1 MGFYPRRPVDR
12 PVIMSKTRILNWFDW
27 FLILG
32 TTLVSIVSSLLGEGW
47 DTLGFIV
54 AVTGIV
60 NLVLCARG
68 NIWNYIFGIIYN
80 AIYVYIS
87 WKSRLYADS
96 AIYLLYYLPMQFVG
110 WFSWKKNQNQDS
122 GAVNV
127 QHLNKRMALLL
138 LVAAA
143 VLIPTFAWVLGL
155 PAIGDSQPWL
165 DATTTV
171 VSILAM
177 YMMVKAIAEQWY
189 IWIALD
195 AMQVVK
201 WAIATIQGEE
211 HAALM
216 LVMFAFF
223 LANAVYGLIQ
233 WNRLAKQA
241 SAQPQP

>member
-1 MGFYPRRPVDR
+1 MNKAL
-12 PVIMSKTRILNWFDW
+12 SLNWFDW
-27 FLILG
+27 FLIIG
-32 TTLVSIVSSLLGEGW
+32 TTVVSAVSSVVAGNW

-54 AVTGIV
+54 AVTGII

-68 NIWNYIFGIIYN
+68 NIWNYAFGIIYN

-96 AIYLLYYLPMQFVG
+96 AIYLLYYLPMQFIG
-110 WFSWKKNQNQDS
+110 WFSWKKNQNQES
-122 GAVNV
+122 GAVNAV
-127 QHLNKRMALLL
+127 HLTRRTALVLL
-138 LVAAA
+138 LVAA
-143 VLIPTFAWVLGL
+143 VLIPVFAWILGL

-189 IWIALD
+189 IWIVLD
-195 AMQVVK
+195 AVQVVK
-201 WAIATIQGEE
+201 WTIATVRGEE

-233 WNRLAKQA
+233 WNGLAKQA
-241 SAQPQP
+241 SARPQP

>member
-1 MGFYPRRPVDR
+1 M
-12 PVIMSKTRILNWFDW
+12 KNTLALNWFDW

-32 TTLVSIVSSLLGEGW
+32 TTVVSILSSLLGDGW

-54 AVTGIV
+54 AVTGII

-68 NIWNYIFGIIYN
+68 NIWNYLFGIIYN

-122 GAVNV
+122 GAVNAV
-127 QHLNKRMALLL
+127 HLDKRTALILL
-138 LVAAA
+138 AAAA
-143 VLIPTFAWVLGL
+143 VLIPVFAWILGL
-155 PAIGDSQPWL
+155 PAIGDAQPWL
-165 DATTTV
+165 DAATTV

-195 AMQVVK
+195 AAQVIK
-201 WAIATIQGEE
+201 WTIATVRGEE

-233 WNRLAKQA
+233 WNGLAKRA

>member
-1 MGFYPRRPVDR
+1 
-12 PVIMSKTRILNWFDW
+12 
-27 FLILG
+27 
-32 TTLVSIVSSLLGEGW
+32 
-47 DTLGFIV
+47 
-54 AVTGIV
+54 
-60 NLVLCARG
+60 
-68 NIWNYIFGIIYN
+68 
-80 AIYVYIS
+80 
-87 WKSRLYADS
+87 
-96 AIYLLYYLPMQFVG
+96 MQFVG

-127 QHLNKRMALLL
+127 RHLNKRMALLL

-143 VLIPTFAWVLGL
+143 VLIPTFAWLLGL
-155 PAIGDSQPWL
+155 PVIGDSQPWL

-195 AMQVVK
+195 AIQTVK
-201 WAIATIQGEE
+201 WAIATIRGEE

-233 WNRLAKQA
+233 WNGLAKQA

>member
-1 MGFYPRRPVDR
+1 MNKAL
-12 PVIMSKTRILNWFDW
+12 SLNWFDW
-27 FLILG
+27 FLIIG
-32 TTLVSIVSSLLGEGW
+32 TTVVSAVSSVVAGNW

-54 AVTGIV
+54 AVTGII

-68 NIWNYIFGIIYN
+68 NIWNYAFGIVYN

-96 AIYLLYYLPMQFVG
+96 AIYLLYYLPMQFIG
-110 WFSWKKNQNQDS
+110 WFSWKKNQNQES
-122 GAVNV
+122 GAVNAV
-127 QHLNKRMALLL
+127 HLTRRTALVLL
-138 LVAAA
+138 LVAA
-143 VLIPTFAWVLGL
+143 VLIPVFAWILGL

-189 IWIALD
+189 IWIVLD
-195 AMQVVK
+195 AVQVVK
-201 WAIATIQGEE
+201 WTIATVRGEE

-233 WNRLAKQA
+233 WNGLAKQA
-241 SAQPQP
+241 SARPQL

>member
-1 MGFYPRRPVDR
+1 MKKAL
-12 PVIMSKTRILNWFDW
+12 SLNGFDW
-27 FLILG
+27 FLIIG
-32 TTLVSIVSSLLGEGW
+32 TTLVSAVSQLVSGSW

-54 AVTGIV
+54 AVTGII

-68 NIWNYIFGIIYN
+68 NIWNYAFGIVYN

-96 AIYLLYYLPMQFVG
+96 AIYLLYYLPMQFIG
-110 WFSWKKNQNQDS
+110 WFSWKKNQNQES
-122 GAVNV
+122 GAVNAV
-127 QHLNKRMALLL
+127 HLTRKTALVLLL
-138 LVAAA
+138 AAA
-143 VLIPTFAWVLGL
+143 VLIPVFAWILGL
-155 PAIGDSQPWL
+155 PAVGDSQPWL

-189 IWIALD
+189 IWIVLD
-195 AMQVVK
+195 AVQVVK
-201 WAIATIQGEE
+201 WTIATIRGEE

-233 WNRLAKQA
+233 WNGLAKQA
-241 SAQPQP
+241 SARPQP

>member
-1 MGFYPRRPVDR
+1 MRKFL
-12 PVIMSKTRILNWFDW
+12 SLNWFDW

-32 TTLVSIVSSLLGEGW
+32 TTAVSLASMLLGDDGW

-60 NLVLCARG
+60 NLVLCAKG
-68 NIWNYIFGIIYN
+68 NIVNYIFGIIYN
-80 AIYVYIS
+80 AIYVYIA
-87 WKSRLYADS
+87 WKTRLYADA
-96 AIYLLYYLPMQFVG
+96 AIYLVYYLPMQFVG
-110 WFSWKKNQNQDS
+110 WATWKKNQNQDS

-127 QHLNKRMALLL
+127 VHLTRKMALSLL
-138 LVAAA
+138 AAAA
-143 VLIPTFAWVLGL
+143 VLIPLFAWILGL

-165 DATTTV
+165 DSVTTV
-171 VSILAM
+171 ISILAM
-177 YMMVKAIAEQWY
+177 FMMVRAIAEQWY
-189 IWIALD
+189 IWIVLD
-195 AMQVVK
+195 AVQTIK
-201 WAIATIQGEE
+201 WLIATIRGEE

-233 WNRLAKQA
+233 WNRLARQA

>member
-1 MGFYPRRPVDR
+1 MA
-12 PVIMSKTRILNWFDW
+12 SAQKLNGFDW

-32 TTLVSIVSSLLGEGW
+32 TTAVSVAASLLGEGW

-54 AVTGIV
+54 AVTGII
-60 NLVLCARG
+60 NLVLCAKG
-68 NIWNYIFGIIYN
+68 NIWNYLFGIVYN

-110 WFSWKKNQNQDS
+110 WFTWKKNQNADS

-127 QHLNKRMALLL
+127 VHLTRKTALILL
-138 LVAAA
+138 AVAA
-143 VLIPTFAWVLGL
+143 VLVPLFAWLL
-155 PAIGDSQPWL
+155 SQPFIGDSQPWL
-165 DATTTV
+165 DAVTTV

-177 YMMVKAIAEQWY
+177 YMMVRAIAEQWY
-189 IWIALD
+189 IWIVLD
-195 AMQVVK
+195 AVQVAK
-201 WAIATIQGEE
+201 WTVATIRGEE

>member
-1 MGFYPRRPVDR
+1 MAQ
-12 PVIMSKTRILNWFDW
+12 TRILNWFDW

-32 TTLVSIVSSLLGEGW
+32 TTVVSIASSLLGEGW

-54 AVTGIV
+54 AVTGII
-60 NLVLCARG
+60 NLVLCAKG
-68 NIWNYIFGIIYN
+68 NIWNYVFGIIYN

-96 AIYLLYYLPMQFVG
+96 AIYLLYYLPMQFIG
-110 WFSWKKNQNQDS
+110 WAHWKKNQNQES
-122 GAVNV
+122 GAVNAR
-127 QHLNKRMALLL
+127 HLDRKTALVLL
-138 LVAAA
+138 AIAA
-143 VLIPTFAWVLGL
+143 VLIPLFAWVLSR
-155 PAIGDSQPWL
+155 PFIADSQPWL
-165 DATTTV
+165 DSVTTV

-189 IWIALD
+189 IWIVLD
-195 AMQVVK
+195 AVQTIK
-201 WAIATIQGEE
+201 WAIATIRGEE

-233 WNRLAKQA
+233 WNGLAKRA
-241 SAQPQP
+241 SAPQQP

>member
-1 MGFYPRRPVDR
+1 MKKAL
-12 PVIMSKTRILNWFDW
+12 SLNWFDW
-27 FLILG
+27 FLIIG
-32 TTLVSIVSSLLGEGW
+32 TTVVSAVSSVVSGNW

-54 AVTGIV
+54 AVTGII

-68 NIWNYIFGIIYN
+68 NIWNYAFGIVYN

-96 AIYLLYYLPMQFVG
+96 AIYLLYYLPMQFIG
-110 WFSWKKNQNQDS
+110 WINWAKNQNQES
-122 GAVNV
+122 GAVNAV
-127 QHLNKRMALLL
+127 HLTRRTALVLL
-138 LVAAA
+138 AVAV
-143 VLIPTFAWVLGL
+143 VLIPVFAWILGL

-189 IWIALD
+189 IWIVLD
-195 AMQVVK
+195 AVQVVK
-201 WAIATIQGEE
+201 WTIATVRGEE

-233 WNRLAKQA
+233 WNGLAKQS
-241 SAQPQP
+241 SARPQP

>member
-1 MGFYPRRPVDR
+1 MKKDL
-12 PVIMSKTRILNWFDW
+12 TLNWFDW

-32 TTLVSIVSSLLGEGW
+32 TTVVSIVSSLLGEGW

-68 NIWNYIFGIIYN
+68 IIWNYIFGIIYN

-127 QHLNKRMALLL
+127 RHLNKRMALLL

-143 VLIPTFAWVLGL
+143 VLIPTFAWLLGL
-155 PAIGDSQPWL
+155 PVIGDSQPWL

-195 AMQVVK
+195 AIQTVK
-201 WAIATIQGEE
+201 WAIATIRGEE

-233 WNRLAKQA
+233 WNGLAKQA

>member
-1 MGFYPRRPVDR
+1 MNKAL
-12 PVIMSKTRILNWFDW
+12 SLNWFDW
-27 FLILG
+27 VLIIG
-32 TTLVSIVSSLLGEGW
+32 TTVVSAVSSVVAGNW

-54 AVTGIV
+54 AVTGII

-68 NIWNYIFGIIYN
+68 NIWNYAFGIVYN

-96 AIYLLYYLPMQFVG
+96 AIYLLYYLPMQFIG
-110 WFSWKKNQNQDS
+110 WFSWKKNQNQES
-122 GAVNV
+122 GAVNAV
-127 QHLNKRMALLL
+127 HLTRRTALVLL
-138 LVAAA
+138 LVAA
-143 VLIPTFAWVLGL
+143 VLIPVFAWILGL

-189 IWIALD
+189 IWIVLD
-195 AMQVVK
+195 AVQVIK
-201 WAIATIQGEE
+201 WTVATVQGQE

-223 LANAVYGLIQ
+223 LANAIYGLIQ
-233 WNRLAKQA
+233 WNGLAKRA

>member
-1 MGFYPRRPVDR
+1 MDNTLR
-12 PVIMSKTRILNWFDW
+12 LNAFDW

-32 TTLVSIVSSLLGEGW
+32 TTIVSIVSSLLGEGW

-60 NLVLCARG
+60 NLVLCAKG
-68 NIWNYIFGIIYN
+68 NIWNYLFGIIYN

-110 WFSWKKNQNQDS
+110 WIQWNKNRNVDS
-122 GAVNV
+122 GAVNAV
-127 QHLNKRMALLL
+127 HLTRRTALLL
-138 LVAAA
+138 LAVAA
-143 VLIPTFAWVLGL
+143 VLIPLFAWILGL

-165 DATTTV
+165 DSVTTV

-189 IWIALD
+189 IWIVLD
-195 AMQVVK
+195 AVQVVK
-201 WAIATIQGEE
+201 WLIATIRGEE

-233 WNRLAKQA
+233 WNGLAKRA
-241 SAQPQP
+241 SAPQQP

>member
-1 MGFYPRRPVDR
+1 MKKAL
-12 PVIMSKTRILNWFDW
+12 SLNWFDW
-27 FLILG
+27 FLIIG
-32 TTLVSIVSSLLGEGW
+32 TTVVSAVSSVVAGNW

-54 AVTGIV
+54 AVTGII

-68 NIWNYIFGIIYN
+68 NIWNYAFGIVYN

-96 AIYLLYYLPMQFVG
+96 AIYLLYYLPMQFIG
-110 WFSWKKNQNQDS
+110 WVSRKKNQNQES
-122 GAVNV
+122 GAVNAV
-127 QHLNKRMALLL
+127 HLTRRTALVLL
-138 LVAAA
+138 LVAA
-143 VLIPTFAWVLGL
+143 VLIPVFAWILGL

-189 IWIALD
+189 IWIVLD
-195 AMQVVK
+195 AVQVVK
-201 WAIATIQGEE
+201 WTIATVRGEE

-233 WNRLAKQA
+233 WNGLAKQS
-241 SAQPQP
+241 SARPQP

>member
-1 MGFYPRRPVDR
+1 MKKAL
-12 PVIMSKTRILNWFDW
+12 SLNGFDW
-27 FLILG
+27 FLIIG
-32 TTLVSIVSSLLGEGW
+32 TTLVSAVSQLVSGSW
-47 DTLGFIV
+47 DTLGFVV
-54 AVTGIV
+54 AVTGII

-68 NIWNYIFGIIYN
+68 NIWNYAFGIVYN

-96 AIYLLYYLPMQFVG
+96 AIYLLYYLPMQFIG
-110 WFSWKKNQNQDS
+110 WFSWKKNQNQES
-122 GAVNV
+122 GAVNAV
-127 QHLNKRMALLL
+127 HLTRKTALVLLL
-138 LVAAA
+138 AAA
-143 VLIPTFAWVLGL
+143 VLIPVFAWILGL
-155 PAIGDSQPWL
+155 PAVGDSQPWL

-189 IWIALD
+189 IWIVLD
-195 AMQVVK
+195 AVQVVK
-201 WAIATIQGEE
+201 WTIATIRGEE

-233 WNRLAKQA
+233 WNGLAKQA
-241 SAQPQP
+241 SARPQP

>member
-1 MGFYPRRPVDR
+1 
-12 PVIMSKTRILNWFDW
+12 MSKQLKLNWFDW
-27 FLILG
+27 FLIIG
-32 TTLVSIVSSLLGEGW
+32 TTAVSIASSLLGEGW

-60 NLVLCARG
+60 NLVLCAKG
-68 NIWNYIFGIIYN
+68 HIGNYIFGIIYN
-80 AIYVYIS
+80 AIYVYIA

-110 WFSWKKNQNQDS
+110 WAQWKNNRDGES
-122 GAVNV
+122 GAVNAR
-127 QHLNKRMALLL
+127 HLDRKTALVLL
-138 LVAAA
+138 AVAA
-143 VLIPTFAWVLGL
+143 VLIPLFAWILSRPVI
-155 PAIGDSQPWL
+155 ADSQPWL
-165 DATTTV
+165 DAVTTV

-189 IWIALD
+189 IWILLD
-195 AMQVVK
+195 AAQTIK
-201 WAIATIQGEE
+201 WAVATVRGEP

-233 WNRLAKQA
+233 WNGLAKRA
-241 SAQPQP
+241 SDPQRP

>member
-1 MGFYPRRPVDR
+1 MNKAL
-12 PVIMSKTRILNWFDW
+12 SLNWFDW
-27 FLILG
+27 FLIIG
-32 TTLVSIVSSLLGEGW
+32 TTVVSAVSSVVAGNW

-54 AVTGIV
+54 AVTGII

-68 NIWNYIFGIIYN
+68 NIWNYAFGIVYN

-96 AIYLLYYLPMQFVG
+96 AIYLLYYLPMQFIG
-110 WFSWKKNQNQDS
+110 WFSWKKNQNQES
-122 GAVNV
+122 GAVNAV
-127 QHLNKRMALLL
+127 HLTRRTALMLL
-138 LVAAA
+138 LVAA
-143 VLIPTFAWVLGL
+143 VLIPVFAWILGL

-189 IWIALD
+189 IWIVLD
-195 AMQVVK
+195 AVQVVK
-201 WAIATIQGEE
+201 WTIATVQGEE

-233 WNRLAKQA
+233 WNGLAKQA
-241 SAQPQP
+241 SARPQP

>member
-1 MGFYPRRPVDR
+1 MASSALKLNGFD
-12 PVIMSKTRILNWFDW
+12 L

-32 TTLVSIVSSLLGEGW
+32 ATAVSIASSLLGDGW

-54 AVTGIV
+54 AVTGII
-60 NLVLCARG
+60 NLVLCAKG

-87 WKSRLYADS
+87 WNSKLYADS
-96 AIYLLYYLPMQFVG
+96 AIYLLYYLPMQVVG
-110 WFSWKKNQNQDS
+110 WVQWKKNRNAES
-122 GAVNV
+122 GAVNAV
-127 QHLNKRMALLL
+127 HLTLRQGLVLLA
-138 LVAAA
+138 AAA
-143 VLIPTFAWVLGL
+143 VLIPLFAWILGL

-165 DATTTV
+165 DSVTTV

-189 IWIALD
+189 IWIVLD
-195 AMQVVK
+195 AVQVVK
-201 WAIATIQGEE
+201 WIIATVRGQE

-233 WNRLAKQA
+233 WNGLAKRV
-241 SAQPQP
+241 SDQPRQ

>member
-1 MGFYPRRPVDR
+1 MNKAL
-12 PVIMSKTRILNWFDW
+12 SLNWFDW
-27 FLILG
+27 FLIIG
-32 TTLVSIVSSLLGEGW
+32 TTVVSAVSSVVAGNW

-54 AVTGIV
+54 AVTGII

-68 NIWNYIFGIIYN
+68 NIWNYAFGIVYN

-96 AIYLLYYLPMQFVG
+96 AIYLLYYLPMQFIG
-110 WFSWKKNQNQDS
+110 WFSWKKNQNQES
-122 GAVNV
+122 GAVNAV
-127 QHLNKRMALLL
+127 HLTRRTALVLL
-138 LVAAA
+138 LVAA
-143 VLIPTFAWVLGL
+143 VLIPVFAWILGL

-189 IWIALD
+189 IWIVLD
-195 AMQVVK
+195 AVQVVK
-201 WAIATIQGEE
+201 WTIATVRGEE

-223 LANAVYGLIQ
+223 LANAIYGLIQ
-233 WNRLAKQA
+233 WNGLAKRA
-241 SAQPQP
+241 SDQPRP

>member
-1 MGFYPRRPVDR
+1 MD
-12 PVIMSKTRILNWFDW
+12 KTLRLNAFDW

-32 TTLVSIVSSLLGEGW
+32 TTIVSIVSSLLGEGW

-60 NLVLCARG
+60 NLVLCAKG
-68 NIWNYIFGIIYN
+68 NIWNYLFGIIYN

-110 WFSWKKNQNQDS
+110 WIQWNKNRNVDS
-122 GAVNV
+122 GAVNAV
-127 QHLNKRMALLL
+127 HLTRKTALVLL
-138 LVAAA
+138 AVAA
-143 VLIPTFAWVLGL
+143 VLIPLFAWILGL

-165 DATTTV
+165 DSVTTV

-189 IWIALD
+189 IWIVLD
-195 AMQVVK
+195 AVQVVK
-201 WAIATIQGEE
+201 WLIATIRGEE

-233 WNRLAKQA
+233 WNGLAKRA
-241 SAQPQP
+241 SAPQQP

>member
-1 MGFYPRRPVDR
+1 M
-12 PVIMSKTRILNWFDW
+12 KNTLALNWFDW

-32 TTLVSIVSSLLGEGW
+32 TTVVSILSSLLGDGW

-54 AVTGIV
+54 AVTGII

-68 NIWNYIFGIIYN
+68 NIWNYLFGIIYN

-122 GAVNV
+122 GAVNAV
-127 QHLNKRMALLL
+127 HLDKRTALILL
-138 LVAAA
+138 AAAA
-143 VLIPTFAWVLGL
+143 VLIPVFAWILGL
-155 PAIGDSQPWL
+155 PAIGDAQPWL
-165 DATTTV
+165 DAATTV

-189 IWIALD
+189 IWIVLD
-195 AMQVVK
+195 AVQTVK
-201 WAIATIQGEE
+201 WAVATARGEE

-223 LANAVYGLIQ
+223 LANAIYGLIQ
-233 WNRLAKQA
+233 WNGLAKRA
-241 SAQPQP
+241 SDPPRP

>member
-1 MGFYPRRPVDR
+1 M
-12 PVIMSKTRILNWFDW
+12 KNTLALNWFDW

-32 TTLVSIVSSLLGEGW
+32 TTVVSILSSLLGDGW

-54 AVTGIV
+54 AVTGII

-68 NIWNYIFGIIYN
+68 NIWNYLFGIIYN

-122 GAVNV
+122 GAVNAV
-127 QHLNKRMALLL
+127 HLDKRTALILL
-138 LVAAA
+138 AAA
-143 VLIPTFAWVLGL
+143 TVLIPVFAWILGL
-155 PAIGDSQPWL
+155 PAIGDAQPWL
-165 DATTTV
+165 DAATTV

-195 AMQVVK
+195 AAQVIK
-201 WAIATIQGEE
+201 WTIATVRGEE

-233 WNRLAKQA
+233 WNGLAKRA

>member
-1 MGFYPRRPVDR
+1 MNK
-12 PVIMSKTRILNWFDW
+12 SLSLNWFDW

-32 TTLVSIVSSLLGEGW
+32 TTAVSIASSLLGDGW

-54 AVTGIV
+54 AVTGII
-60 NLVLCARG
+60 NLVLCAKG
-68 NIWNYIFGIIYN
+68 HIWNYLFGIIYN

-87 WKSRLYADS
+87 WHSRLYADS

-110 WFSWKKNQNQDS
+110 WATWQKNRNADS
-122 GAVNV
+122 GAVNAM
-127 QHLNKRMALLL
+127 HLDKRTALILL
-138 LVAAA
+138 AAAA
-143 VLIPTFAWVLGL
+143 VLIPVFAWILGL
-155 PAIGDSQPWL
+155 PAIGDAQPWL
-165 DATTTV
+165 DAATTV

-189 IWIALD
+189 IWIVLD
-195 AMQVVK
+195 AVQVVK
-201 WAIATIQGEE
+201 WTVATVRGDE

-233 WNRLAKQA
+233 WNGLARRA
-241 SAQPQP
+241 SDPQQP

>member
-1 MGFYPRRPVDR
+1 M
-12 PVIMSKTRILNWFDW
+12 KTNPSLNWFDW

-32 TTLVSIVSSLLGEGW
+32 TTAVSLASMLLGDDGW

-60 NLVLCARG
+60 NLVLCAKG
-68 NIWNYIFGIIYN
+68 NILNYIFGIIYN
-80 AIYVYIS
+80 AIYVYIA
-87 WKSRLYADS
+87 WKTRLYADA
-96 AIYLLYYLPMQFVG
+96 AIYLVYYLPMQFVG
-110 WFSWKKNQNQDS
+110 WATWRKNQNQES

-127 QHLNKRMALLL
+127 VHLTPKTALYL

-143 VLIPTFAWVLGL
+143 VLIPLFAWILGL

-165 DATTTV
+165 DSVTTV

-189 IWIALD
+189 IWIVLD
-195 AMQVVK
+195 AFQVVK
-201 WAIATIQGEE
+201 WLIATVRGEA
-211 HAALM
+211 HAGLM

-233 WNRLAKQA
+233 WNRLARQA
-241 SAQPQP
+241 SVRPRP